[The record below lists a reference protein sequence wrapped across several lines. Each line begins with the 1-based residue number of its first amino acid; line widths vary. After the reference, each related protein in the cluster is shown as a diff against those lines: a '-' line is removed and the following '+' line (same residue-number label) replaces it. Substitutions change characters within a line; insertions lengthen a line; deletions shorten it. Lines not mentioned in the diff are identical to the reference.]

1 MDQIFAQDPVITH
14 GPRISLWTPYFNLA
28 ADPLF
33 LVLDPYS
40 GVDPVSN
47 GDPVSNRTS
56 TGARTARAFQLV
68 PGWQAGWLPGT
79 VQSHMYR
86 AREYIASVAV
96 YSNPNQP

>member
-47 GDPVSNRTS
+47 GDPVSNR
-56 TGARTARAFQLV
+56 
-68 PGWQAGWLPGT
+68 
-79 VQSHMYR
+79 
-86 AREYIASVAV
+86 I
-96 YSNPNQP
+96 